1 MKSQTLKLPDIHGEI
16 FNTFAKHLKNGA
28 VAVIPTDTIYGIVG
42 PAKNP
47 SVVEKIYRLRKRAS
61 SKPMIILAA
70 SIDQIKDLGVK
81 INLKQAGILNKLWPD
96 KISVV
101 IDCKLKKLHYLH
113 RGKNSLALRIP
124 DNKFLRDLLK
134 ITGPLVAP
142 SANFEGE
149 KPSED
154 ISDAKQYFKDNIDFY
169 IDGGKLKSIPST
181 VAKIEKLN
189 LAVLREGAV
198 KIPKEFL
205 K

>member
-1 MKSQTLKLPDIHGEI
+1 MKSQTLKLSDIHGEV
-16 FNTFAKHLKNGA
+16 FNTFANKLKDGA

-70 SIDQIKDLGVK
+70 SIDQIKGLGIK
-81 INLKQAGILNKLWPD
+81 INSGQIKILNKLWPN
-96 KISVV
+96 KVSVV
-101 IDCKLKKLHYLH
+101 IDCPFKKLPYLH
-113 RGKNSLALRIP
+113 RGKKSLAFRLP
-124 DNKFLRDLLK
+124 DNKFLQNLLET
-134 ITGPLVAP
+134 TGPLVAP

-154 ISDAKQYFKDNIDFY
+154 IRGAKQYFKDNVDFY
-169 IDGGKLKSIPST
+169 IDGGKLKSLPST
-181 VAKIEKLN
+181 VAKLEKLN
-189 LAVLREGAV
+189 LTILREGEV